1 PEAIWEVADIIAH
14 ELRVAEGK
22 GRIAA
27 VVSAM
32 SGVTNSLCELCGLAQ
47 RRVEWEAALETIKAR
62 HFECIAGNLDH
73 FPEYEQ
79 EFDKDAKKI
88 SCCLDSVRAVGVC
101 PQPFYDVIMGYG
113 ELWSARILCGILK
126 RIGVRAT
133 VVDGRKIIY
142 LEEGSDRVDWERS
155 GMKMAEV
162 EREAM
167 EFEVVI
173 ITGFVASEASGA
185 PTTLKR
191 NGSDL

>member
-1 PEAIWEVADIIAH
+1 
-14 ELRVAEGK
+14 
-22 GRIAA
+22 
-27 VVSAM
+27 
-32 SGVTNSLCELCGLAQ
+32 
-47 RRVEWEAALETIKAR
+47 
-62 HFECIAGNLDH
+62 
-73 FPEYEQ
+73 
-79 EFDKDAKKI
+79 
-88 SCCLDSVRAVGVC
+88 
-101 PQPFYDVIMGYG
+101 MGYG

-126 RIGVRAT
+126 RIGVRAM

-191 NGSDL
+191 NGSDLSASIIARLLSDQ